1 MATFAFRLE
10 RVLSVRRLQEES
22 AQQRH
27 AEALEQCR
35 RVEARLRDL
44 AEQLARGLEELDDAK
59 RRDALTTEAIHL
71 HSLHSSGVRRMIQA
85 TRLEHERCTEEVERT
100 AAELLEA
107 HRAREA
113 LEKLRERE
121 LEAWRREESRRE
133 AIQIDEIAVTRR
145 RTREEE
151 NHGP

>member
-1 MATFAFRLE
+1 MAFVFRLE
-10 RVLSVRRLQEES
+10 RVLSVRRLQEEA

-27 AEALEQCR
+27 AEALERLR
-35 RVEARLRDL
+35 RAEARVDDLSRELTRD
-44 AEQLARGLEELDDAK
+44 LEELDETK
-59 RRDALTTEAIHL
+59 RRDELTTETLHL
-71 HSLHSSGVRRMIQA
+71 HSLHASGLRRAIQLA
-85 TRLEHERCTEEVERT
+85 RHEAARCAADVEKT
-100 AAELLEA
+100 AAELLDA

-121 LEAWRREESRRE
+121 VEAWRREETRRE
-133 AIQIDEIAVTRR
+133 ANQIDEIAVLRR